1 FPLLCA
7 VGGALLLT
15 HMHGF
20 GEDAKNETLVG
31 MSHGAIAVLG
41 ATAGWAR
48 WLQMRLPP
56 GKASRR
62 AAWVWPLCFILI
74 GLVLLDYREA

>member
-1 FPLLCA
+1 
-7 VGGALLLT
+7 
-15 HMHGF
+15 MHGF
-20 GEDAKNETLVG
+20 GEDAKNETLVE